1 MKGMFSPSGTPIR
14 PPTRECTRSALRMAH
29 GGDVSPFT
37 WTHAHAFPAPH
48 DMPRPARR
56 KGCSEMLRV
65 PHGTPRPKLPDFT
78 CTYMRLHLYINP
90 GAAFVQVSPLACLV
104 NKERAGLCAPKEVR
118 RPGFQVGE
126 GRERA
131 GMRGGDILKKWCP
144 KTPPMRRSTWEAP
157 PQSPFALFST
167 YRSRKSGLPCSAP
180 SEER

>member
-48 DMPRPARR
+48 GMPRPARR

-78 CTYMRLHLYINP
+78 CTYMRLHLCRNP
-90 GAAFVQVSPLACLV
+90 GAAAVQVSPLACLV
-104 NKERAGLCAPKEVR
+104 NKERAGLCAPKDVR
-118 RPGFQVGE
+118 RPGFGE
-126 GRERA
+126 GRERV
-131 GMRGGDILKKWCP
+131 GMRGRYSEKWCP

-180 SEER
+180 L